1 MEALS
6 YTIVRTRRKTI
17 CLQVLQDATLQVRA
31 PLRTSAK
38 AIEELVAQHASWIRE
53 RQQAAAAQNAA
64 RSRICLYPGGKTLYR
79 GSWYPVTGGSQCP
92 EVTFDGTAFSL
103 PQTNQE
109 QPGSAMEAWLKGQA
123 KAILTKR
130 CAELA
135 AKMGVCYRQIK
146 VGRAASRWG
155 ACSSKGNLNFS
166 YRVAML
172 PQALLDYVIVH
183 ELCHL
188 RQMNHSPAFWKL
200 VEKQMPDYKDRRH
213 RLASLTREI
222 DFIHWNTSGDE

>member
-146 VGRAASRWG
+146 VEMCIRDSLPSDKGEQQTFFTFKSAKQTAA
-155 ACSSKGNLNFS
+155 A
-166 YRVAML
+166 
-172 PQALLDYVIVH
+172 
-183 ELCHL
+183 
-188 RQMNHSPAFWKL
+188 
-200 VEKQMPDYKDRRH
+200 H
-213 RLASLTREI
+213 RSTMESTAP
-222 DFIHWNTSGDE
+222 TS